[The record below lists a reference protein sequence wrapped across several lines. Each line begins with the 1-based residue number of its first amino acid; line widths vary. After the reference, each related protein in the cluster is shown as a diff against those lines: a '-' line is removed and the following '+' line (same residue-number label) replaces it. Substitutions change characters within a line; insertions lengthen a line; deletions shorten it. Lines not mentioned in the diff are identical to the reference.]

1 MNRVLAALIGYVA
14 IAVLAWFTL
23 SGDKIRF
30 GGLVEAS
37 PRDFVVALMVV
48 FAALTLLNHWK
59 ERAKAKLEEGE
70 ASTTKDT
77 KEH

>member
-1 MNRVLAALIGYVA
+1 MNRLLAALIGYVA
-14 IAVLAWFTL
+14 IATLAWFTL
-23 SGDKIRF
+23 SGEKIRF

-37 PRDFVVALMVV
+37 PRDFVIVLMMV

-59 ERAKAKLEEGE
+59 ERAKARLEEGE
-70 ASTTKDT
+70 DLTTKDT